1 MRFFLSDYLGLAGID
16 SEDIEA
22 LFCALDVDNSAD
34 IGFAEFLWCARAR
47 VLQRALA
54 FFASRWGGS
63 HTRAARR
70 RLRWRSIARSPR
82 VGCDERLRGRLNRFM
97 LSCEHFL
104 PASAIATLH
113 ASGPAARAPR
123 AAMDAS
129 PVRAAAAAL
138 SDQQSG
144 SSQSTPRR
152 PWEVVRIKPAPPSDH
167 IVSVAPP
174 SRPVA
179 AEEAGGEEAGDV
191 EDIKEVTADLAALEA
206 RACGERAALRATEA
220 RIAALEGVLQQRL
233 ATGGSGVAGEEA
245 KRGEDAPSPM
255 PSGARYRATKKVDAL
270 ALAEPAPKRGATA
283 ARRCGTRD
291 SRDPGKEG
299 IHGGARASRVT
310 RSRVA
315 RRRVVTTPVSSPS
328 RFDGR
333 RARTPGRS
341 SIPRKEFTHSCSVV
355 GGGAASRT
363 RAGGADQENPGE
375 QCDTITNICRNF
387 SEANNPPGG
396 RRTRMRSLGYIC
408 PDQAK
413 LEHQRRMCAATKIQ
427 SVVRQFLT
435 RCFVLTVELQ
445 PGSPLRSLLM

>member
-1 MRFFLSDYLGLAGID
+1 MLCVKGTLDLDELRPFMRFFLSEYLGLAGID

-70 RLRWRSIARSPR
+70 RLRRRSIARSPR

-104 PASAIATLH
+104 PASAIATLRT
-113 ASGPAARAPR
+113 SGPAARVPR

-129 PVRAAAAAL
+129 PVRAAAAVL

-144 SSQSTPRR
+144 SSQSSPRR
-152 PWEVVRIKPAPPSDH
+152 PWEVVRIKPAAPSDH
-167 IVSVAPP
+167 VVSVAPP

-179 AEEAGGEEAGDV
+179 AEEAGGEEEAGDV
-191 EDIKEVTADLAALEA
+191 EDIKEITAELAALEA

-220 RIAALEGVLQQRL
+220 RIAALEGVLQQQL

-255 PSGARYRATKKVDAL
+255 PSGAQYRATKKVDAL

-283 ARRCGTRD
+283 ARRCGTRELE
-291 SRDPGKEG
+291 RPGEGGDPW
-299 IHGGARASRVT
+299 
-310 RSRVA
+310 
-315 RRRVVTTPVSSPS
+315 
-328 RFDGR
+328 R
-333 RARTPGRS
+333 RACFARHALAR
-341 SIPRKEFTHSCSVV
+341 
-355 GGGAASRT
+355 
-363 RAGGADQENPGE
+363 GE
-375 QCDTITNICRNF
+375 EACGHDARLVAF
-387 SEANNPPGG
+387 S
-396 RRTRMRSLGYIC
+396 
-408 PDQAK
+408 
-413 LEHQRRMCAATKIQ
+413 
-427 SVVRQFLT
+427 F
-435 RCFVLTVELQ
+435 
-445 PGSPLRSLLM
+445 